1 MTDIGIF
8 HSLFVTSN
16 LAPHISFGRSWS
28 RQTYYGEPHWRGPK
42 FCVLKILTSKLFDI
56 KILQTLFAKPAP
68 SKTFG
73 GVGEGG
79 YPHFH
84 ACFPKPGQRRADL
97 FHAEIHSV
105 NPSVRSATPRARIRR
120 RGNSPMMT
128 GASSAML
135 SVLLLILTASP
146 PAPAQAATPQKLSVH
161 WEELTAADF
170 REGIHRS
177 QGTCLLPF
185 GILEKHGPHLP
196 LGTDLLDVRYAA
208 LHAAEQEYA
217 VVFPE
222 YYFGQIAEAR
232 HEPGTIAYSRDLQ
245 LALLQETTDE
255 MARNGCKKVIIV
267 NGHGG
272 NEHLL
277 PYFAQTQLDK
287 PHDYVV
293 YVFDKRT
300 PDSGGPPKKTSTD
313 MHAGENETSKMIIS
327 RPDTVH
333 LDRANSESG
342 ADQHRQNLPEGVY
355 TGIWW
360 YARFPNHYS
369 GDGSAATKEL
379 GKFQMDWWIDTL
391 AKTIRAV
398 KADEV
403 SLKLQNEF
411 YEKSK
416 HPLDTQP

>member
-1 MTDIGIF
+1 MRTRACSGI
-8 HSLFVTSN
+8 
-16 LAPHISFGRSWS
+16 
-28 RQTYYGEPHWRGPK
+28 
-42 FCVLKILTSKLFDI
+42 
-56 KILQTLFAKPAP
+56 
-68 SKTFG
+68 
-73 GVGEGG
+73 
-79 YPHFH
+79 
-84 ACFPKPGQRRADL
+84 
-97 FHAEIHSV
+97 
-105 NPSVRSATPRARIRR
+105 
-120 RGNSPMMT
+120 
-128 GASSAML
+128 L
-135 SVLLLILTASP
+135 SVLSFTFLMTPSALQMLQ
-146 PAPAQAATPQKLSVH
+146 AQSAALQPKLSVH

-170 REGIHRS
+170 REGIHRA

-232 HEPGTIAYSRDLQ
+232 HEPGTIAYSREMQ

-255 MARNGCKKVIIV
+255 MSRNGCKKVIVV

-272 NEHLL
+272 NESLL
-277 PYFAQTQLDK
+277 PYFAQTQLNAS
-287 PHDYVV
+287 HDYVV
-293 YVFDKRT
+293 YVFDKRS
-300 PDSGGPPKKTSTD
+300 PDSGGPKKKTSID
-313 MHAGENETSKMIIS
+313 MHAGESETSKMMIA

-333 LDRANSESG
+333 LDRATSESG
-342 ADQHRQNLPEGVY
+342 ADQHRQNLPEDVY

-369 GDGSAATKEL
+369 GDGSAATAEL
-379 GKFQMDWWIDTL
+379 GKFQMDWWID
-391 AKTIRAV
+391 AIVKSIKVV
-398 KADEV
+398 KADNV

-416 HPLDTQP
+416 HPLETQP